1 MIIIN
6 CKRKQWWKVISA
18 SNKVPIQ
25 PMQTEVFLVKNQDK
39 ESAVVKLCL
48 SFNEENGNAHTNMN
62 FFSFFFPLRIM
73 EEAARV
79 RITCVRNSQKN
90 LQRLEARTSS

>member
-1 MIIIN
+1 
-6 CKRKQWWKVISA
+6 
-18 SNKVPIQ
+18 
-25 PMQTEVFLVKNQDK
+25 MQTEVFLVKNQDK